1 MMINHRRRSFARCPL
16 RAPSKESLTYSSFL
30 MNIMRRHIA
39 RTDGRMGFSPRAF
52 TPAVPPAGEDFSTS
66 LESVQESF
74 QAWLQGMSAGAQGQ
88 SPVRALTPGEITAVS
103 LATVRESCKH
113 RRWPREIVER
123 FLAAEIVTR
132 PRASHAA
139 SSEVNG
145 APRRFDF
152 LQISGQGYATIVNM
166 LRR

>member
-1 MMINHRRRSFARCPL
+1 MIIKLRRRSFARCPL
-16 RAPSKESLTYSSFL
+16 RAPPSKESLTYSSFL
-30 MNIMRRHIA
+30 LIMRRNIA
-39 RTDGRMGFSPRAF
+39 RTDERTGFSPRAL
-52 TPAVPPAGEDFSTS
+52 TPTGPHAGEDFSTS
-66 LESVQESF
+66 LEAVQNSF
-74 QAWLQGMSAGAQGQ
+74 QVWLQGMSAGARGQ
-88 SPVRALTPGEITAVS
+88 SPVRPLTPGEATAVS

-123 FLAAEIVTR
+123 FLAAEVVTR

-139 SSEVNG
+139 DGEING